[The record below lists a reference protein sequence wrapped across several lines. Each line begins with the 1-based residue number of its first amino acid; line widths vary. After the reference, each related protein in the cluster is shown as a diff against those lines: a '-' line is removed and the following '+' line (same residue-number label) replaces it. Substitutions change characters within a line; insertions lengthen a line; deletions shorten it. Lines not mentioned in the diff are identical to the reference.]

1 MVAAG
6 AAFYVYT
13 TFAALIDERL
23 HGERER
29 SLPRVHAR
37 PVELRRGQALSLPDL
52 VARLN
57 DLGYSQKERVERA
70 GEFAVGRDL
79 VELRPRSGEA
89 SGRIVRATF
98 TPPRTTSDKAKPAPS
113 PVGIKGLEVDGSG
126 ARESVQIDTPVLTA
140 LMSTGT
146 RQKRRHMPLSAI
158 PTHVQRAVLAIED
171 QSFYS
176 HPGIN
181 PFPVLATLAT
191 NMLGLGD
198 RPLGSST
205 ITQQL
210 SRMFFLSDEFNQE
223 LRRGE
228 RSYWRKARE
237 GVMSLVLERRTSK
250 AEILELYLNDV
261 YLGQRGSF
269 AIHGVAE
276 AARLFFGKDVSNLT
290 IAEGALIA
298 GVIQSP
304 DSRSPFT
311 NAARASSDATWSSAR
326 WRTKS
331 GLRRPRRPAPR
342 ANRCRWWP
350 ARSTTKPPTSSTWS
364 ASRSTPAFRG

>member
-1 MVAAG
+1 MMVAGG
-6 AAFYVYT
+6 ATFYVYT
-13 TFAALIDERL
+13 TFAALVDERL

-57 DLGYSQKERVERA
+57 DLGYSQRERVERA
-70 GEFAVGRDL
+70 GEFTVGRDL

-98 TPPRTTSDKAKPAPS
+98 TPARTPSDKATPAPS

-126 ARESVQIDTPVLTA
+126 ARESVQIDAPVLTA

-158 PTHVQRAVLAIED
+158 PIHVQHAVLAIED

-191 NMLGLGD
+191 NLLGLGD

-298 GVIQSP
+298 GVIQSRP
-304 DSRSPFT
+304 RARRSPMPYVP
-311 NAARASSDATWSSAR
+311 SSGATW
-326 WRTKS
+326 
-331 GLRRPRRPAPR
+331 
-342 ANRCRWWP
+342 
-350 ARSTTKPPTSSTWS
+350 
-364 ASRSTPAFRG
+364 